1 MCWHS
6 HCSRFHRGSTL
17 TAGMTRFLSR
27 LDSARVDRW
36 DYAARMKIS
45 ALSVAAKGQ
54 VVIRLRAK
62 ARNPIWP
69 PALPGETVREEGAA
83 AQAAAT
89 TENHQ
94 ICACRDDACRGRLR
108 GHNSPPNKNPALSAG
123 PDCATRLRASV
134 RTTPCSR
141 TAPAPPSRVA
151 CTTLFSRTHARART
165 RFARPHAPLR
175 FPGPARTASRVAC
188 TTLFSRPRAR
198 FARRVHHS
206 VFPRPRP
213 LRAGLWLEFTPARA
227 AGAPGSFVG
236 AGGGQRAPHAP

>member
-1 MCWHS
+1 
-6 HCSRFHRGSTL
+6 
-17 TAGMTRFLSR
+17 MTRFLSR

-175 FPGPARTASRVAC
+175 FPGPARTASRRSLA
-188 TTLFSRPRAR
+188 
-198 FARRVHHS
+198 RVHS
-206 VFPRPRP
+206 CASGW
-213 LRAGLWLEFTPARA
+213 RAGQLRWCRRRTAGSARA
-227 AGAPGSFVG
+227 LTKSRRNAP
-236 AGGGQRAPHAP
+236 ALR